1 MSTALGMGG
10 GGGVTVMQNEEPVVC
25 SGLHSVAVR
34 EAQPEFKDAALSCW
48 DVWDSVPAALME
60 SHWDAGLV
68 SELQ

>member
-1 MSTALGMGG
+1 
-10 GGGVTVMQNEEPVVC
+10 MQNEEPVVC